1 MSNDVLVLDTDRK
14 PLTPCK
20 PSMARKLLSAGKA
33 KVFRIYPFTIIL
45 SKRVDGMPEPMEL
58 KLDPGSRTT
67 GIALIQDG
75 KVVWGGEL
83 THRGLA
89 IKSGLDSRRAI
100 RRSRRN
106 RKTRYRKPR
115 FLNRKL
121 SSGWLAPSV
130 QHRVLTTLTWVNRL
144 RRYAPIKGISQE
156 LVKFDLQKMENPE
169 ISGVQYQ
176 QGTLLGYEVR
186 QYLLEKWNRKCAY
199 CSVENVP
206 LQIEHIQPLAKQG
219 SDRVSNLC
227 LACEKCNT
235 NKGTKDIKDFLKNKP
250 DVLARILKQ
259 AKMPLQ
265 DAAAVNST
273 RWALFNALKA
283 IGLPLSTGSGGQ
295 TKFNRTR
302 FALPKHHWI
311 DAACVGQVDRLKV
324 LTKQPLLIK
333 TMGWGC
339 RQMVQMDKYGFPRKG
354 YKPKQKVKGWN
365 TGDIVSVIAGKH
377 EGVKCKRIKTTR
389 AKGSFDVRV
398 NKDTLISVSKNQ
410 IKPVHRS
417 DGYSY
422 SFV

>member
-219 SDRVSNLC
+219 SDRFSNLC

-302 FALPKHHWI
+302 FALPKH
-311 DAACVGQVDRLKV
+311 QDRK
-324 LTKQPLLIK
+324 
-333 TMGWGC
+333 
-339 RQMVQMDKYGFPRKG
+339 
-354 YKPKQKVKGWN
+354 
-365 TGDIVSVIAGKH
+365 
-377 EGVKCKRIKTTR
+377 
-389 AKGSFDVRV
+389 
-398 NKDTLISVSKNQ
+398 
-410 IKPVHRS
+410 
-417 DGYSY
+417 
-422 SFV
+422 